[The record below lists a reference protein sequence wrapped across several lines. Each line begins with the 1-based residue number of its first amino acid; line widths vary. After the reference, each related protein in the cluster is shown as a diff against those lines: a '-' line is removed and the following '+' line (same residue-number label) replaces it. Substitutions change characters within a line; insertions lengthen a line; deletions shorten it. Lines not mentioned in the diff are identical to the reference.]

1 MAKVAEVNLIT
12 AKIKD
17 IEAKNGVLQSKR
29 NAIQALQK
37 SRPEIVHFIDA
48 IARVTPDGVFL
59 TKIKQNNSNV
69 VLNGKTQSNARVS
82 AFMRNV
88 EASPWLVSPELNV
101 IKGRNNDGRLS
112 DFVLYTKQRK
122 IKTEDE
128 GF

>member
-59 TKIKQNNSNV
+59 TKIKQNN
-69 VLNGKTQSNARVS
+69 
-82 AFMRNV
+82 
-88 EASPWLVSPELNV
+88 WLYVNPS
-101 IKGRNNDGRLS
+101 G
-112 DFVLYTKQRK
+112 
-122 IKTEDE
+122 
-128 GF
+128 